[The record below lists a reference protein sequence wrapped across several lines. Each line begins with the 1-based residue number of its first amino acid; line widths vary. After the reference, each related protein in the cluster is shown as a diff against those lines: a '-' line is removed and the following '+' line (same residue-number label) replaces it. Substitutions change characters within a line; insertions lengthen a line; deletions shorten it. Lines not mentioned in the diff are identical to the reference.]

1 MNFKDFLSSA
11 LPSFTK
17 SSVDNDLQMSL
28 DEYLNHVEPVY
39 DSFKHEFK
47 NYKLKSENGRAF
59 ETRFG
64 NSFKGNYN
72 TNFLIAAYTQALI
85 NIPGKVDM
93 VQRALE
99 SGSQV
104 DMIRTSM
111 TAKQINIIQL
121 AEVISF
127 VVRYSRRLL
136 FFIVT
141 CETNAHMDKEE
152 TQDIREAEQQ
162 YVNDHFASY
171 IMGLNF
177 LAVPQSDAEGLLDA
191 VPNVLIDKSGAA
203 AAQKVAG
210 MAADP
215 FNMGFIPIKLNPVY
229 HIGMRVAEYQAARYH
244 EAKYEQQALSAK
256 ILFLRKKLDGKEDP
270 KLEQVID
277 NYETLLS
284 KKTYEIAKMEQDYE

>member
-17 SSVDNDLQMSL
+17 AGVDNDLQMSL

-39 DSFKHEFK
+39 HTFQQEFK

-59 ETRFG
+59 ETKFS

-72 TNFLIAAYTQALI
+72 TNFLIAAFTQALV

-93 VQRALE
+93 IQRALE
-99 SGSQV
+99 SGSQT
-104 DMIRTSM
+104 DMIRTAM
-111 TAKQINIIQL
+111 TAKQINIVQL

-127 VVRYSRRLL
+127 VTRFSRRLL
-136 FFIVT
+136 FFVVT
-141 CETNAHMDKEE
+141 CETNAHLEKNE
-152 TQDIREAEQQ
+152 TKDIRDAEARYINDYFSS
-162 YVNDHFASY
+162 YV
-171 IMGLNF
+171 MGLNF
-177 LAVPQSDAEGLLDA
+177 LAVPQSNAEGLLDA

-215 FNMGFIPIKLNPVY
+215 FNMGFIPIKLNLVY
-229 HIGMRVAEYQAARYH
+229 HVGMRVAEYQAARYH

-284 KKTYEIAKMEQDYE
+284 KKTYEIAKMEQDYG